1 MSLSKVGSSGVVDL
15 KDILVQIQ
23 FGLDGAIWS

>member
-15 KDILVQIQ
+15 KDILIQIQ
-23 FGLDGAIWS
+23 CALDGTR